1 MVAEASAA
9 REQGSP
15 RKPAHCRA
23 SLVLGDACDWAIA
36 RIFAEK
42 ASQMRSR
49 EHPLIRGPLAHAILA
64 HHRPFLVLEVFMARI
79 TVEDCLHNV
88 PNLFQLVLVAAKR
101 ARKLANGAEP
111 TVEWENDKP
120 TVVALR
126 EVAAG
131 HIGPEILE
139 EIERPAPEIMP
150 EMEIPAMSGEL
161 RAPHLGLGD

>member
-1 MVAEASAA
+1 
-9 REQGSP
+9 
-15 RKPAHCRA
+15 
-23 SLVLGDACDWAIA
+23 
-36 RIFAEK
+36 
-42 ASQMRSR
+42 
-49 EHPLIRGPLAHAILA
+49 
-64 HHRPFLVLEVFMARI
+64 MARI
-79 TVEDCLHNV
+79 TVEDCLQNV

-126 EVAAG
+126 EIAAG

-139 EIERPAPEIMP
+139 ESERPAAPEPLP
-150 EMEIPAMSGEL
+150 EVEMPAMSGEI